1 MKENHTRVCTAHP
14 GAMMASRTHAS
25 GDVTRHMGNCS
36 ASAGAMAAPPWT
48 VPPMAA
54 AQAPPGR
61 DWTEHK
67 AADGRTYWHN
77 TKTSASSW
85 TKPPELLTARE
96 RADLTTQWREHV
108 AADGRAYYHN
118 TATQETKWSLPEE
131 LRVAREAAER
141 AEAVLAAA
149 AVPVAAVPVFPPP
162 PPVGLA
168 AVQAAVPPAPVHPTL
183 PPVAP
188 PMRPPM
194 PPPMLARPAAGL
206 PPGPAPP
213 APVVRVRSAHELV
226 GSLPTAPGAVTYST
240 EDDAKAAFRQLL
252 ADSKVSAEDS
262 WEAAMVRIIKD
273 PRYGALPSLAKKKS
287 VFADYLATK
296 TKAEREE
303 RRAREAAAREGISAA
318 VEEALAQ
325 GHLPPD
331 ARPRDVEQR
340 LGGDP
345 RWVAAL
351 GDGLL
356 DARGREAAVAE
367 ALAQAAAKA
376 REARKAQ
383 HDAAVAALKSALD
396 TAPGVTH
403 ETPWRTA
410 MEVMGE
416 PRGALWVSALS
427 KAERLE
433 AFAAWVRDG
442 EHAAAEA
449 TALAREAQRRSER
462 DARSAFCAFLWQ
474 CASDGRLTA
483 RTQWKDFAA
492 SVAGE
497 AAYMAVS
504 RNVGGSRPRELFEDV
519 VDELGDALSADAAA
533 VATALGDGA
542 DAAADAP
549 VDEVSSM
556 LQAAGGRAA
565 GVSAANLA
573 LILGDLRALK
583 REKAERS
590 SRKARKTLDDFV
602 AMLRGKPLPVGAPWE
617 AVRPEL
623 EREPS
628 FGAVGDEAVL
638 KKLYEAHSAAL
649 VASGAEPGE
658 VMALSRHKGRK
669 RRRRSRSRSGRGKRS
684 KRRRSSSGSSS
695 SESGSESESS
705 SSSSS
710 SRARRK
716 RRQDKKR

>member
-1 MKENHTRVCTAHP
+1 
-14 GAMMASRTHAS
+14 
-25 GDVTRHMGNCS
+25 
-36 ASAGAMAAPPWT
+36 MAAPPPWT
-48 VPPMAA
+48 VPPPMAA
-54 AQAPPGR
+54 VVPSR

-85 TKPPELLTARE
+85 TKPTELLTARE

-118 TATQETKWSLPEE
+118 ASTSETRWTLPEE

-141 AEAVLAAA
+141 AEAVLAAG
-149 AVPVAAVPVFPPP
+149 AAVPVFPPP
-162 PPVGLA
+162 PPVGVA
-168 AVQAAVPPAPVHPTL
+168 AVQAGVLPVPAHPPM

-188 PMRPPM
+188 PLRPPM
-194 PPPMLARPAAGL
+194 PPPMLSRPPPGL
-206 PPGPAPP
+206 PPGHAPP

-226 GSLPTAPGAVTYST
+226 GGPQTAPSLGYGT
-240 EDDAKAAFRQLL
+240 EEDAKAAFRQLL
-252 ADSKVSAEDS
+252 VDSNVSTEDS
-262 WEAAMVRIIKD
+262 WDAAMVRIIKD

-303 RRAREAAAREGISAA
+303 RRAREAAAREGIAAA
-318 VEEALAQ
+318 VEEALAKGQ
-325 GHLPPD
+325 LTPD
-331 ARPRDVEQR
+331 SRMRDVEQR
-340 LGGDP
+340 LGSDP
-345 RWVAAL
+345 RWAAAL
-351 GDGLL
+351 EGGLL
-356 DARGREAAVAE
+356 DVRGREAAVTD
-367 ALAQAAAKA
+367 ALAQAAAEA

-410 MEVMGE
+410 MEVLGE
-416 PRGALWVSALS
+416 PQGALWVTALS

-462 DARSAFCAFLWQ
+462 DARSAFCAFLWL
-474 CASDGRLTA
+474 CAGDGRLTA
-483 RTQWKDFAA
+483 RTQWREFAA
-492 SVAGE
+492 AVAGE
-497 AAYMAVS
+497 PAYEAVS

-542 DAAADAP
+542 EAAAEAP
-549 VDEVSSM
+549 LEEVSSL
-556 LQAAGGRAA
+556 LQAAGDRAA
-565 GVSAANLA
+565 GVSAANLGI
-573 LILGDLRALK
+573 ILGDLRAAK
-583 REKAERS
+583 REKAEKAG
-590 SRKARKTLDDFV
+590 RKARKALDDFT
-602 AMLRGKPLPVGAPWE
+602 AMLRAKPLPVGAPWE

-623 EREPS
+623 EREAT
-628 FGAVGDEAVL
+628 FVAVGDEAVL
-638 KKLYEAHSAAL
+638 KQLYDAHAAAL

-658 VMALSRHKGRK
+658 VMALTRHKGGHK
-669 RRRRSRSRSGRGKRS
+669 RRRRSRSRSGHKRS
-684 KRRRSSSGSSS
+684 KRRRSSSSS

-705 SSSSS
+705 SSSSD

-716 RRQDKKR
+716 RKGRDKKR